1 MKILYL
7 VHQFYPDWHSGTEK
21 IILNNAAMM
30 QNSGK
35 KVKIITYSFRDES
48 FYDKRIGNILL
59 KEIIFRG
66 IPVLNIR
73 HKKIPNDIHISLQSK
88 ELAKAAEEILLS
100 EAPDVVH
107 VGHPMRVT
115 ELVRILEPLQI
126 PCLITLTDFFLIC
139 PKFTLIT
146 SKNSLCT
153 GPEGGDVCLKLCPEF
168 SRNFLIRR
176 LETAKDILVK
186 AKKIIGLSNFI
197 AGIYKKELAD
207 LEISVVNPGLKY
219 STLKKNE
226 KTYKKGDEITFCY
239 AGSLNHHKGVH
250 IAIDAFKQVPSAKAL
265 LKIYGS
271 GSDKF
276 YIQKLQSMAADDRRI
291 EFCGVYEENQI
302 SEVFNTVDA
311 VIVPSIWY
319 ETYQLVLHE
328 ALASDIP
335 VIASDVGLMAE
346 KITDNVT
353 GFLFNT
359 GDTEHLRSVLEKVI
373 KNPET
378 LNDLKKNI
386 SREIIPSI
394 EQEAYAYERYYY
406 EVMSMTHA

>member
-21 IILNNAAMM
+21 IILNNATMM
-30 QNSGK
+30 QKSGK

-48 FYDKRIGNILL
+48 FYDKRIGNVLL

-66 IPVLNIR
+66 IPVLAIR
-73 HKKIPNDIHISLQSK
+73 HKKIPSEIHISLENK
-88 ELAKAAEEILLS
+88 ELAKTAEEILLS

-107 VGHPMRVT
+107 VGHPMRVN

-126 PCLITLTDFFLIC
+126 PYIITLTDFFLLC

-146 SKNSLCT
+146 SKGSLCT

-168 SRNFLIRR
+168 SRNFLVRR
-176 LETAKDILVK
+176 LEMAKDILVK

-197 AGIYKKELAD
+197 AGIFAKEFTD
-207 LEISVVNPGLKY
+207 LQIRVVNPGLKY
-219 STLKKNE
+219 NTLKKNE
-226 KTYKKGDEITFCY
+226 KKYKKGDEITFCY

-250 IAIDAFKQVPSAKAL
+250 IAIDAFKQLTSAKAF

-271 GSDKF
+271 GSDKL
-276 YIQKLQSMAADDRRI
+276 YIHKLESMAADDRRI
-291 EFCGVYEENQI
+291 EFCGVYEETEI
-302 SEVFNTVDA
+302 SEIFNTIDA
-311 VIVPSIWY
+311 VIIPSIWY

-328 ALASDIP
+328 ALASNIP

-353 GFLFNT
+353 GFLFRT
-359 GDTEHLRSVLEKVI
+359 GESEHLRSMLEKVI
-373 KNPET
+373 NNPEI

-386 SREIIPSI
+386 SKKIIPSI

-406 EVMSMTHA
+406 EVMSMTHV